1 MQIRRAPKPL
11 GMTGLSSGLDTAN
24 WPWTHQYRARVPPWG
39 VNRAD
44 ALCVST
50 SNFSTK
56 KSPLKFFHQ
65 NSDHHDQPP
74 PTLIERRRAII
85 QYEWIWVS
93 IGDYG

>member
-1 MQIRRAPKPL
+1 MQIRNHPKPL

-50 SNFSTK
+50 SHFLAKILTTK
-56 KSPLKFFHQ
+56 
-65 NSDHHDQPP
+65 NSPP
-74 PTLIERRRAII
+74 PTPIERRLP
-85 QYEWIWVS
+85 
-93 IGDYG
+93 